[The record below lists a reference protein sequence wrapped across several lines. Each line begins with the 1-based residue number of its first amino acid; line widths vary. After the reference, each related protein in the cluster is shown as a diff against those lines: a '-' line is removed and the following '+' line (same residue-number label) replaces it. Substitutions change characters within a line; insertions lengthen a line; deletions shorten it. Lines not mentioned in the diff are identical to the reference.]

1 MQFGLDI
8 CCRSSMFNETYGGEL
23 VYRIL
28 NSEGKNGKLKLK
40 NNSFRAG
47 LKAKSLLVFPE
58 VFEGQI

>member
-1 MQFGLDI
+1 
-8 CCRSSMFNETYGGEL
+8 MFNETYGGEL

-28 NSEGKNGKLKLK
+28 NAEGKNGKLKLK